1 MWKSFRGR
9 QGVVGS
15 LPQSDAGLL
24 RAPLLGTPPSTFPKG
39 QAMSDL
45 NMTEAFREYGAQ
57 LRSRLS
63 DASAIA
69 EDGALVL
76 SCWAHVF
83 RPQPGGGL
91 RYEDSISTWPTNQA
105 SRTLLAEHLQV
116 AFDNK
121 LPVRLV
127 IATAK
132 EPPTRGQNAM

>member
-1 MWKSFRGR
+1 
-9 QGVVGS
+9 
-15 LPQSDAGLL
+15 
-24 RAPLLGTPPSTFPKG
+24 
-39 QAMSDL
+39 MSDL

-132 EPPTRGQNAM
+132 EPPTRGENAMKGTKSFHIRKDMMGEVVEFDGDRLAVVFRQFKPQPVA